1 MLQGL
6 RLTQLWDVI
15 KQFLSALVFAS
26 DAGARQGWKGKM
38 DVKWGNQ
45 AQAGTCG
52 HELEPLRTDRKAF
65 VFFDDVGVLQKE
77 GGAGVGLLLSCA
89 TQ

>member
-1 MLQGL
+1 MEREDGCK
-6 RLTQLWDVI
+6 V
-15 KQFLSALVFAS
+15 
-26 DAGARQGWKGKM
+26 GKPS
-38 DVKWGNQ
+38 
-45 AQAGTCG
+45 TSCG